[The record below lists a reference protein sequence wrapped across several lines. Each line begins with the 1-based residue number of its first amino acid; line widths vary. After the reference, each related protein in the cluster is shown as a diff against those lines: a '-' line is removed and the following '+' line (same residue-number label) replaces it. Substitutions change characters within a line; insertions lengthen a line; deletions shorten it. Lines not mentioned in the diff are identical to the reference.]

1 MTTTVEAAAREAK
14 TGGGDKRSIEA
25 KRVFED
31 LMALDPDMRRDFIR
45 GLDEREM
52 VQVFAA
58 AQREGG
64 TPFALYIDDALGFV
78 EDVLGENTWSIS
90 REILRALPVHPL
102 IAVPSC
108 FSSSKSWTLSRAT
121 LWFSN
126 VHPVGTARV
135 VTLAPLWRQVSGIMW
150 GNEIR
155 GAHARSALPGE
166 VGAVTYKI
174 KDGNGVFRQVAEG
187 IVGNPRNEAT
197 TQGLHAPNV
206 LVLVD
211 EAGGISHGV
220 GRNLRAL
227 LTAEGTQMVLIGN
240 PPADN
245 EGSWFEDVCGQ
256 DNAHVI
262 PISAL
267 STPNFTGERVPRC
280 RSCPPEAP
288 RHTMAKHLV
297 KKSFVADIEREF
309 GKDSPYYQA
318 KVLARFPRGGSL
330 RIIPSQWV
338 EDAVDA
344 EEPEGE
350 QFVRLCDL
358 GLSEE
363 TAGWKVKKGA
373 WVRLGIDIA
382 SDGGDEFVI
391 SRAVG
396 DLVTIEHI
404 STGSA
409 NQDSMTVAGKILE
422 HIRRAQLVRAAL
434 GTRAPVRVKIDAIGL
449 GWGPIGTLKAWGSEG
464 LHDAQIVGVNVAE
477 GTGRD
482 DDKSGAVMRPYR
494 KRDEMWIAT
503 RGLLQPRPLEG
514 LPGLLRLRVDRRTQ
528 AQLTMPGYKPSSTG
542 QVKVESKREVK
553 ARLSIDTS
561 PDRAEAL
568 LLALYEPLVD
578 ENGDR
583 APRLLV

>member
-1 MTTTVEAAAREAK
+1 MTAMVGAAREAT
-14 TGGGDKRSIEA
+14 TGARRKSKEA
-25 KRVFED
+25 ARLFDD
-31 LMALDPDMRRDFIR
+31 LMALDPDVRREFIR
-45 GLDEREM
+45 GLGEREL
-52 VQVFAA
+52 VEVFAT

-64 TPFALYIDDALGFV
+64 TPYALYVDDAYGFV
-78 EDVLGENTWSIS
+78 SDVLGENTWSIS
-90 REILRALPVHPL
+90 REILRALPVHNM

-166 VGAVTYKI
+166 VGAITYKI
-174 KDGNGVFRQVAEG
+174 KDTSGVFRQVAEG
-187 IVGNPRNEAT
+187 IVGNPRNEAS
-197 TQGLHAPNV
+197 TQGLHSPNV

-211 EAGGISHGV
+211 EAGGIPHGV

-227 LTAEGTQMVLIGN
+227 LTSEGTQMVAIGN

-245 EGSWFEDVCGQ
+245 EGSWFEELCSADDVRT
-256 DNAHVI
+256 I

-267 STPNFTGERVPRC
+267 STPNFTGEKVARC

-288 RHTMAKHLV
+288 KHTLAKHLV
-297 KKSFVADIEREF
+297 KRQFVEDIAKEF
-309 GKDSPYYQA
+309 GEDSPYYQA

-330 RIIPSQWV
+330 RIIPSQWA
-338 EDAVDA
+338 EDAVNAD
-344 EEPEGE
+344 EPDGE
-350 QFVRLCDL
+350 QYTRLCDL
-358 GLSEE
+358 GLADE
-363 TAGWKVKKGA
+363 TAQWKVKRGA
-373 WVRLGIDIA
+373 WVRLGVDIA

-404 STGSA
+404 STGAA
-409 NQDSMTVAGKILE
+409 NTDAMTVAMVIQE
-422 HIRRAQLVRAAL
+422 HIRKAQRLRAAL

-464 LHDAQIVGVNVAE
+464 LHDGQIVGVNVAE
-477 GTGRD
+477 STGRD
-482 DDKSGAVMRPYR
+482 DESGAVMRPFR

-503 RGLLQPRPLEG
+503 RQLLQPRVNEG
-514 LPGLLRLRVDRRTQ
+514 LPGMLRLRVDRRTM
-528 AQLTMPGYKPSSTG
+528 AQLTMPGYKSSSQG
-542 QVKVESKREVK
+542 QVKVESKAEVK
-553 ARLSIDTS
+553 KRMNIDTS
-561 PDRAEAL
+561 PDRAEAV
-568 LLALYEPLVD
+568 LLALYEPLLP
-578 ENGDR
+578 EESGG
-583 APRLLV
+583 APRLIT

>member
-1 MTTTVEAAAREAK
+1 MTTTALAAAREVK
-14 TGGGDKRSIEA
+14 TGGGDRRSAHA
-25 KRVFED
+25 KRLFED
-31 LMALDPDMRRDFIR
+31 LMSLEPEMRRDWIR

-64 TPFALYIDDALGFV
+64 TPYCLYRDDALGFV
-78 EDVLGENTWSIS
+78 EDILGENTWSIS
-90 REILRALPVHPL
+90 RKILRALPVHNL

-155 GAHARSALPGE
+155 GAHARSGLPGE

-174 KDGNGVFRQVAEG
+174 KDSNGVFRQVAEG

-197 TQGLHAPNV
+197 TQGIHSPNV

-211 EAGGISHGV
+211 EAGGIPHGV

-227 LTAEGTQMVLIGN
+227 LTAEGTQMVAIGN

-245 EGSWFEDVCGQ
+245 EGSWFEDLCTQ
-256 DNAHVI
+256 DEVFTI

-267 STPNFTGERVPRC
+267 STPNFTGEKVPRC

-288 RHTMAKHLV
+288 RHTLAKHLV
-297 KKSFVADIEREF
+297 KRTFVDDILREF
-309 GKDSPYYQA
+309 GEASPYYQA

-338 EDAVDA
+338 EDCVET
-344 EEPEGE
+344 EEPNGPEY
-350 QFVRLCDL
+350 VRLRDL
-358 GLSEE
+358 GLAAEHSD
-363 TAGWKVKKGA
+363 WKVKKGA
-373 WVRLGIDIA
+373 WVRLGVDIA

-404 STGSA
+404 STGAA
-409 NQDSMTVAGKILE
+409 NEDAMTVSLKILE
-422 HIRRAQLVRAAL
+422 YIRQAQLLRAAL

-449 GWGPIGTLKAWGSEG
+449 GWGPISTLKAWGTEG

-482 DDKSGAVMRPYR
+482 DLSGAVMRPYR
-494 KRDEMWIAT
+494 KRDEMWIAG
-503 RGLLQPRPLEG
+503 RQLVQPRLAQG
-514 LPGLLRLRVDRRTQ
+514 LPGVLRLRVDRRTQ
-528 AQLTMPGYKPSSTG
+528 AQLTMFTYKSTSSAL
-542 QVKVESKREVK
+542 VKVESKAE
-553 ARLSIDTS
+553 ARSRLGLDSS

-578 ENGDR
+578 EEGGDV
-583 APRLLV
+583 PRLLV